1 MASMYLA
8 ARQARQQNDTLSS
21 SISNGTDSGLDPDAL
36 AAMQDGTI
44 RVQQLIE
51 SVGLVAWDMSR
62 RESLNQGCVTNCTS
76 ASTSDMAPPPPP
88 PPTPV
93 PVCDLGG
100 GVKDGGGKIGFGLGG
115 CRMEVARLDLGGGVK
130 DGGGK
135 FGFGLRGE
143 GWRQQDWIW
152 MVPPHPIPGQG
163 QRWPAQCVSPSP
175 SLLS

>member
-100 GVKDGGGKIGFGLGG
+100 GVKDGGGK
-115 CRMEVARLDLGGGVK
+115 
-130 DGGGK
+130 

>member
-62 RESLNQGCVTNCTS
+62 RESLNQGCVINCTS
-76 ASTSDMAPPPPP
+76 DSDSDMPPPPP
-88 PPTPV
+88 PPPPPAPV
-93 PVCDLGG
+93 PVCGNGG
-100 GVKDGGGKIGFGLGG
+100 YVVMGGMSSAALQI
-115 CRMEVARLDLGGGVK
+115 RIR
-130 DGGGK
+130 
-135 FGFGLRGE
+135 
-143 GWRQQDWIW
+143 IW
-152 MVPPHPIPGQG
+152 SSPHLHPQ
-163 QRWPAQCVSPSP
+163 PSTCAGMW
-175 SLLS
+175 